1 MSLMAPKWMHMGA
14 IFKVILSYFWNEIE
28 YYSQAVQ
35 HAFLLAGPWF
45 FMVFADPKGVEKA
58 IRCVCLRACVLQRR
72 KGSKSEAKVSQEV
85 LWGAQGEP
93 KGSKSG
99 AESEWKSEKK

>member
-1 MSLMAPKWMHMGA
+1 MSLGAPKWMDLGA
-14 IFKVILSYFWNEIE
+14 IFKIFLSYFWNETE
-28 YYSQAVQ
+28 CYAQAEE
-35 HAFLLAGPWF
+35 HAFLLAGAWF
-45 FMVFADPKGVEKA
+45 LLVFANPKGVEKA

-99 AESEWKSEKK
+99 AESERKSE